1 MSTKRNITIVL
12 AIVLLLLSA
21 TVIFAEGET
30 KEVALVITYSS
41 GATHTEIVTVPAD
54 ATTADVLANAEI
66 PVGMEDFGFGPAV
79 CNINADGCPI
89 DDCFCDSAHYWAFYH
104 LVGDAW
110 QSAAGGVGDYTPGDR
125 SVEGFAWSGFD
136 DNFNPTVQPP
146 VMTFEDVE
154 EENGGPPP
162 PAEIPEPA
170 TLFLVGSGIAGLAAY
185 ARRRKSDK

>member
-1 MSTKRNITIVL
+1 MSSKRQITFIVVI
-12 AIVLLLLSA
+12 ALLLLLT
-21 TVIFAEGET
+21 TVIFAEGDA

-41 GATHTEIVTVPAD
+41 GATHTEIVTVPVD
-54 ATTADVLANAEI
+54 ATTADVLASADV
-66 PVGMEDFGFGPAV
+66 PVGMEDFGFGPAI
-79 CNINADGCPI
+79 CNINADGCPT
-89 DDCFCDSAHYWAFYH
+89 DNCFCDAEHFWAFYH

-110 QSAAGGVGDYTPGDR
+110 ESAAGGVGDYTPGDR

-154 EENGGPPP
+154 EENGGPPQ

-170 TLFLVGSGIAGLAAY
+170 TLLLVGSGIAGLAAY
-185 ARRRKSDK
+185 TRRRKQQ